1 MRTLTAYLPQTAR
14 LYNDDATLRD
24 PSVPPPSG
32 ALLSRSF
39 LAPLVAH
46 FR

>member
-24 PSVPPPSG
+24 PSAPPPTG

-39 LAPLVAH
+39 LTLVVAH
-46 FR
+46 SR